1 MLQLE
6 LTERCEQTREV
17 LSDGKWSRL
26 FSGVIPD
33 GINKILV
40 TVAIIVYQTQSS
52 SESRVLAA
60 ID

>member
-1 MLQLE
+1 MGSG
-6 LTERCEQTREV
+6 R
-17 LSDGKWSRL
+17 DL

-33 GINKILV
+33 GINSILV
-40 TVAIIVYQTQSS
+40 TVAIIVSQTQSS